1 MLSIKTNISRLSLAI
16 FAMAI
21 VFVDV
26 CVLYAADSP
35 ETKSAETASPRK
47 MTWRPVSGNASQDSE
62 TVKLASGES
71 ADAEASAVAPVSYD
85 FYDSFVGDPLSPGEE
100 FAIEFDGCDSG
111 FCDGCDACDSM
122 GMASHRNQF
131 WARAEYLAWALDG
144 IRLPPLV
151 TTSPA
156 GTTPEN
162 TGVLGQS
169 GTTVLFGGD
178 EILDSLRSGARIS
191 VGRIDSNRDGA
202 IELSALGV
210 FSDGESFSNSGSL
223 LARPVF
229 NTQTGAED
237 AMLIAHP
244 DFLSGAVR
252 VQVENELYAFD
263 VLRRQRLVSSACDS
277 LDLLIGYRHA
287 RLDEMLR
294 IDQAS
299 TYTAA
304 RGQIVSG
311 TSVVLFDDFDVENQ
325 FNGAEVGFNYRRR
338 SGTWTL
344 ATLLKVGLGVNTA
357 EVTIDGGTTN
367 TVPGSGS
374 ASFTGGLLA
383 QQTNIGQYDDSQFTV
398 IPEVGITL
406 SKRIDDFVELSIGY
420 SLLYWSNAT
429 RVADIIDRSVSQ
441 FPPEPSSGSGNPRF
455 GFETDDFVA
464 HGLTTGVKFSF

>member
-1 MLSIKTNISRLSLAI
+1 MTIALLA
-16 FAMAI
+16 MVI
-21 VFVDV
+21 VFVESSV
-26 CVLYAADSP
+26 IYAADSP
-35 ETKSAETASPRK
+35 THISDAAAPQSPRK
-47 MTWRPVSGNASQDSE
+47 MTWRPVTGKQAKSDASSV
-62 TVKLASGES
+62 VKLASGES
-71 ADAEASAVAPVSYD
+71 ESPTKQAAVTPVSYD
-85 FYDSFVGDPLSPGEE
+85 FYDSLLGVPLQYDEG
-100 FAIEFDGCDSG
+100 FAIEPTACDSG
-111 FCDGCDACDSM
+111 SCQGCDACDSI
-122 GMASHRNQF
+122 GIANSRNLF
-131 WARAEYLAWALDG
+131 WIRAEYLSWSLDG
-144 IRLPPLV
+144 ISLPPLV
-151 TTSPA
+151 TTSPS

-162 TGVLGQS
+162 TGILNRPE
-169 GTTVLFGGD
+169 TTILFGGD

-191 VGRIDSNRDGA
+191 VGRIDSNRNGG

-210 FSDGESFSNSGSL
+210 FSDDESFGSNSSL

-244 DFLSGAVR
+244 DFLSGSVR

-263 VLRRQRLVSSACDS
+263 VLRRQRLASTACDR

-294 IDQAS
+294 IDQSS
-299 TYTAA
+299 TYTAP
-304 RGQIVSG
+304 RGQIISG
-311 TSVVLFDDFDVENQ
+311 TSVVLFDEFDVENQ
-325 FNGAEVGFNYRRR
+325 FNGAEIGLNYRRT

-344 ATLLKVGLGVNTA
+344 ATLLKVGLGVNRA

-398 IPEVGITL
+398 IPEVGLTL

-420 SLLYWSNAT
+420 SLLYWSDAM
-429 RVADIIDRSVSQ
+429 RVADVIDRSVSQ
-441 FPPEPSSGSGNPRF
+441 FPPEPPSGSGNPRF
-455 GFETDDFVA
+455 NFVTDDFIA

>member
-1 MLSIKTNISRLSLAI
+1 MLAV
-16 FAMAI
+16 AI
-21 VFVDV
+21 VFVEASVV
-26 CVLYAADSP
+26 CAADSP
-35 ETKSAETASPRK
+35 ETKSTDSAPKSARK
-47 MTWRPVSGNASQDSE
+47 MTWRPVSGKSSADSKA
-62 TVKLASGES
+62 VQLASSES
-71 ADAEASAVAPVSYD
+71 AAGSEDSVATDVAPVSYD
-85 FYDSFVGDPLSPGEE
+85 FYDSFVGDPLSPDTTFGMQPVG
-100 FAIEFDGCDSG
+100 GCDCG
-111 FCDGCDACDSM
+111 FCDAGDACDSM
-122 GMASHRNQF
+122 AMTSHRNRF
-131 WARAEYLAWALDG
+131 WGRAEYLAWSLDA

-169 GTTVLFGGD
+169 GTTVLFGGN
-178 EILDSLRSGARIS
+178 EILDALRSGVRIS
-191 VGRIDSNRDGA
+191 VGRLDTNHCDA

-210 FSDGESFSNSGSL
+210 FSDSESFSNNGTL

-244 DFLSGAVR
+244 DFLRGSVR

-263 VLRRQRLVSSACDS
+263 VLRRLRLVSSACDN

-294 IDQAS
+294 IDQSS
-299 TYTAA
+299 TYTTAQ
-304 RGQIVSG
+304 GQIVSG
-311 TSVVLFDDFDVENQ
+311 TSVVLFDEFDVENQ
-325 FNGAEVGFNYRRR
+325 FNGAEVGFHYRRR

-357 EVTIDGGTTN
+357 DVTIDGGTTN

-383 QQTNIGQYDDSQFTV
+383 QQTNIGQYEDSQFTV

-406 SKRIDDFVELSIGY
+406 SKRIDEFVELSIGY

-429 RVADIIDRSVSQ
+429 RVADAIDRSVSQ

-455 GFETDDFVA
+455 SFETDDFIA
-464 HGLTTGVKFSF
+464 HGLTTGVNFSF